1 MSTLAPLVIGKS
13 VSKFPLGDKAL
24 GQALQIR
31 LLEYFDTTDNHG
43 GLLSL
48 CEIAN
53 AYRESEKDPSVL
65 EGHLR
70 NVRCDLYLN

>member
-1 MSTLAPLVIGKS
+1 MT
-13 VSKFPLGDKAL
+13 
-24 GQALQIR
+24 
-31 LLEYFDTTDNHG
+31 DTHG

-53 AYRESEKDPSVL
+53 AYRESEKDPSIL

-70 NVRCDLYLN
+70 NVRSDLYLIYYICN

>member
-1 MSTLAPLVIGKS
+1 MT
-13 VSKFPLGDKAL
+13 
-24 GQALQIR
+24 
-31 LLEYFDTTDNHG
+31 DTHG

-70 NVRCDLYLN
+70 NVRCVLYNITYIIIS